1 MNRRGASIWY
11 TGNLKGI
18 RHLTEFRN
26 FSFNFFFLDKVRKKE
41 NKWKLPVADLGDTGT
56 RAPSWHNFLYFHA
69 VAVPLWE
76 ILDPPLAITLKVIFV
91 VRIFSYINFKR
102 FIFQVYMLMFF
113 FILFNPIFASLL
125 NKEDKQIS
133 LQKTYGNSQHNV
145 SVS

>member
-1 MNRRGASIWY
+1 M
-11 TGNLKGI
+11 
-18 RHLTEFRN
+18 
-26 FSFNFFFLDKVRKKE
+26 
-41 NKWKLPVADLGDTGT
+41 ADLGDTGT
-56 RAPSWHNFLYFHA
+56 RAPFWPNFLYFHA